1 MKFLHLPAFIISL
14 AFGLFLTYIT
24 NPNKRTVFVYPTPD
38 NVDELLYR
46 DHTDKCFSFEATEVE
61 CPSNPKEIESYTVQ

>member
-46 DHTDKCFSFEATEVE
+46 DHTNNCFSFEATEVE

>member
-46 DHTDKCFSFEATEVE
+46 DHTDKCFSFESTEVE
-61 CPSNPKEIESYTVQ
+61 CPSNPKEIESYAVE

>member
-38 NVDELLYR
+38 NVDELLYK
-46 DHTDKCFSFEATEVE
+46 DHTDKCFSFKATEVE